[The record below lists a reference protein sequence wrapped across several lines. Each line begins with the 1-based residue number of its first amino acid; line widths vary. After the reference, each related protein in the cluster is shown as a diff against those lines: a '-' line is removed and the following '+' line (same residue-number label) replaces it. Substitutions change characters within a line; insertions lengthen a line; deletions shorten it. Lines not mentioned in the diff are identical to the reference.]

1 MDVESAS
8 SGFKILPKTF
18 EINSNRRGSKSA
30 FTGVASPRPPAP
42 LMVEV
47 VFSKKELVVSM
58 LVSHCFIQENARLIK
73 SPLWQFLTLILE
85 LILCK

>member
-1 MDVESAS
+1 MPARALK
-8 SGFKILPKTF
+8 FCLKH
-18 EINSNRRGSKSA
+18 SKSA
-30 FTGVASPRPPAP
+30 TEEGLRVRSLVLRPRAPAP

-58 LVSHCFIQENARLIK
+58 LVSHCFIQENARLI
-73 SPLWQFLTLILE
+73 PLWQFLTLILE

>member
-18 EINSNRRGSKSA
+18 EISNRRGSKSA
-30 FTGVASPRPPAP
+30 FTGVASRAPAP

-47 VFSKKELVVSM
+47 VFRKKELVVSM